1 MCESII
7 GERNKKNLI
16 KPNSEIEQKKT
27 YEEPTEEKKSNDTM
41 DYIRIPTNQSFTSEM
56 LKKKKDDNSFKEKS
70 TNYTNNLQQEKIK
83 LKNYDPLKDLKLS
96 DINLYNSNASSSIQE
111 ELNPKMNPLLNS
123 DIINVDY
130 QNKVEN
136 NKPTNNGNSF
146 IQKTNINNNNINN
159 NNFNINGFYGFNNQ
173 NYALRNNNLKNISIS
188 DSQATQSSM
197 INIPKRDQ
205 APLSLSISIINF
217 NNFSSDES
225 RVIAP

>member
-1 MCESII
+1 MCKSII

-16 KPNSEIEQKKT
+16 KPNSAIEQKKT

-96 DINLYNSNASSSIQE
+96 DINLYNSNASSYIQE

-159 NNFNINGFYGFNNQ
+159 NNFNRNGFYGFNNQ

-205 APLSLSISIINF
+205 APLSLSNAISD
-217 NNFSSDES
+217 SLLQSQ
-225 RVIAP
+225 

>member
-16 KPNSEIEQKKT
+16 KPNSAIEQKKT

-83 LKNYDPLKDLKLS
+83 LKNYDPLKDLKIS
-96 DINLYNSNASSSIQE
+96 DINLYNSNASSSMQE

-159 NNFNINGFYGFNNQ
+159 NNFNRNGFYGFNNQ

-205 APLSLSISIINF
+205 APLSLSNAISD
-217 NNFSSDES
+217 SLLQSQ
-225 RVIAP
+225 

>member
-16 KPNSEIEQKKT
+16 KPNSAIEQKKT

-205 APLSLSISIINF
+205 APLSLSNVISD
-217 NNFSSDES
+217 SLLQSQ
-225 RVIAP
+225 

>member
-1 MCESII
+1 MGICESII
-7 GERNKKNLI
+7 GERNKKNLT
-16 KPNSEIEQKKT
+16 KPNSAIEQKKT

-159 NNFNINGFYGFNNQ
+159 NNFNRNDFYGFNNQ

-205 APLSLSISIINF
+205 APLSLSNVISD
-217 NNFSSDES
+217 SLLQSQ
-225 RVIAP
+225 

>member
-7 GERNKKNLI
+7 GGRNKKNLI
-16 KPNSEIEQKKT
+16 KPNSAIEQKKT

-159 NNFNINGFYGFNNQ
+159 NNNFNRNGFYGFNNQ

-205 APLSLSISIINF
+205 APLSLSNVISD
-217 NNFSSDES
+217 SLLQSQ
-225 RVIAP
+225 

>member
-16 KPNSEIEQKKT
+16 KPNSAIEQKKS

-146 IQKTNINNNNINN
+146 IQKTNINNNINN
-159 NNFNINGFYGFNNQ
+159 NDFNRNGFYGFNNQ

-205 APLSLSISIINF
+205 APLSLSNVISD
-217 NNFSSDES
+217 SLLQSQ
-225 RVIAP
+225 

>member
-16 KPNSEIEQKKT
+16 KPNSAIEQKKT

-159 NNFNINGFYGFNNQ
+159 NNFNRNGFYGFNNQ
-173 NYALRNNNLKNISIS
+173 NYSLRNNNLKNISIS

-205 APLSLSISIINF
+205 APLSLSNAISD
-217 NNFSSDES
+217 SLLQSQ
-225 RVIAP
+225 

>member
-16 KPNSEIEQKKT
+16 KPNSAIEQKKT

-83 LKNYDPLKDLKLS
+83 LKNYDPLKDLKIS

-159 NNFNINGFYGFNNQ
+159 FNRNGFYGFNNQ

-205 APLSLSISIINF
+205 APLSLSNVISD
-217 NNFSSDES
+217 SLLQSQ
-225 RVIAP
+225 

>member
-16 KPNSEIEQKKT
+16 KPNSAIEQKKT

-130 QNKVEN
+130 QNKIEN

-205 APLSLSISIINF
+205 APLSLSNVISD
-217 NNFSSDES
+217 SLLQSQ
-225 RVIAP
+225 

>member
-16 KPNSEIEQKKT
+16 KPNSAIEQKKT

-146 IQKTNINNNNINN
+146 IQKTNINNNINN
-159 NNFNINGFYGFNNQ
+159 NNFNRNGFYGFNNQ

-205 APLSLSISIINF
+205 APLSLSNVISD
-217 NNFSSDES
+217 SLLQSQ
-225 RVIAP
+225 

>member
-1 MCESII
+1 MCESIM

-16 KPNSEIEQKKT
+16 KPNSAIEQKKT

-130 QNKVEN
+130 QNNVEN

-159 NNFNINGFYGFNNQ
+159 NNFNRNGFYGFNNQ

-205 APLSLSISIINF
+205 APLSLSNVISD
-217 NNFSSDES
+217 SLLQSQ
-225 RVIAP
+225 

>member
-16 KPNSEIEQKKT
+16 KPNSAIEQKKT

-56 LKKKKDDNSFKEKS
+56 LKKKKEDNSFKEKS

-123 DIINVDY
+123 DIINEDY

-146 IQKTNINNNNINN
+146 IQKTNINNNINN
-159 NNFNINGFYGFNNQ
+159 NNFNRNGFYGFNNQ

-205 APLSLSISIINF
+205 APLSLSNVISD
-217 NNFSSDES
+217 SLLQSQ
-225 RVIAP
+225 

>member
-16 KPNSEIEQKKT
+16 KPNSAIEQKKT

-159 NNFNINGFYGFNNQ
+159 NNNFNRNGFYGFNNQ

-205 APLSLSISIINF
+205 APLSLSNVISD
-217 NNFSSDES
+217 SLLQSQ
-225 RVIAP
+225 

>member
-1 MCESII
+1 MGICESII

-16 KPNSEIEQKKT
+16 KPNSAIEQKKT

-159 NNFNINGFYGFNNQ
+159 NNFNRNGFYGFNNQ
-173 NYALRNNNLKNISIS
+173 NYALRNNLKNISIS

-205 APLSLSISIINF
+205 APLSLSNVISD
-217 NNFSSDES
+217 SLLQSQ
-225 RVIAP
+225 

>member
-7 GERNKKNLI
+7 GGRNKKNLI
-16 KPNSEIEQKKT
+16 KPNSAIEQKKT

-123 DIINVDY
+123 DIINIDY

-146 IQKTNINNNNINN
+146 IQKTNVNNNNINN
-159 NNFNINGFYGFNNQ
+159 NNFNRNGFYGFNNQ

-205 APLSLSISIINF
+205 APLSLSNVISD
-217 NNFSSDES
+217 SLLLSQ
-225 RVIAP
+225 

>member
-16 KPNSEIEQKKT
+16 KPNSAIEQKKT

-159 NNFNINGFYGFNNQ
+159 NNFNRNGFYGFNNQ

-205 APLSLSISIINF
+205 APLSLSNAISD
-217 NNFSSDES
+217 SLLQSQ
-225 RVIAP
+225 

>member
-7 GERNKKNLI
+7 GGRNKKNLI
-16 KPNSEIEQKKT
+16 KPNSAIEQKKT

-56 LKKKKDDNSFKEKS
+56 IKKKKDDNSFKEKS

-83 LKNYDPLKDLKLS
+83 LKNYDPLKDLKIS
-96 DINLYNSNASSSIQE
+96 DINLYNSNASSSMQE

-159 NNFNINGFYGFNNQ
+159 NFNRNGFYGFNNQ

-205 APLSLSISIINF
+205 APLSLSNVISD
-217 NNFSSDES
+217 SLLQSQ
-225 RVIAP
+225 

>member
-7 GERNKKNLI
+7 GGRNKKNLI
-16 KPNSEIEQKKT
+16 KPNSAIEQKKT

-136 NKPTNNGNSF
+136 NKPTSNGNSF

-159 NNFNINGFYGFNNQ
+159 FNRNGFYGFNNQ

-205 APLSLSISIINF
+205 APLSLSNVISD
-217 NNFSSDES
+217 SLLQSQ
-225 RVIAP
+225 

>member
-16 KPNSEIEQKKT
+16 KPNSAIEQKKT

-159 NNFNINGFYGFNNQ
+159 NFNRNGFYGFNNQ

-205 APLSLSISIINF
+205 APLSLSNVISD
-217 NNFSSDES
+217 SLLQSQ
-225 RVIAP
+225 

>member
-1 MCESII
+1 MGICESII
-7 GERNKKNLI
+7 GERNKKNLT
-16 KPNSEIEQKKT
+16 KPNSAIEQKKT

-159 NNFNINGFYGFNNQ
+159 NNFNRNGFYGFNNQ

-205 APLSLSISIINF
+205 APLSLSNVISD
-217 NNFSSDES
+217 SLLQSQ
-225 RVIAP
+225 

>member
-16 KPNSEIEQKKT
+16 KPNSAIEQKKT

-146 IQKTNINNNNINN
+146 IQKTNINNNNIND
-159 NNFNINGFYGFNNQ
+159 NNFNRNGFYGFNNQ

-205 APLSLSISIINF
+205 APLSLSNVISD
-217 NNFSSDES
+217 SLLQSQ
-225 RVIAP
+225 

>member
-1 MCESII
+1 MCKSII

-16 KPNSEIEQKKT
+16 KPNSAIEQKKT

-159 NNFNINGFYGFNNQ
+159 NNFNRNGFYGFNNQ
-173 NYALRNNNLKNISIS
+173 NYALRNNLKNISIS

-205 APLSLSISIINF
+205 APLSLSNVISD
-217 NNFSSDES
+217 SLLQSQ
-225 RVIAP
+225 

>member
-1 MCESII
+1 MGICESII
-7 GERNKKNLI
+7 EERNKKNLI
-16 KPNSEIEQKKT
+16 KPNSAIEQKKT

-159 NNFNINGFYGFNNQ
+159 NNFNRNGFYGFNNQ

-205 APLSLSISIINF
+205 APLSLSNAISD
-217 NNFSSDES
+217 SLLQSQ
-225 RVIAP
+225 

>member
-1 MCESII
+1 MGICESII

-16 KPNSEIEQKKT
+16 KPNSAIEQKKT

-146 IQKTNINNNNINN
+146 IQKTNINNNNININN
-159 NNFNINGFYGFNNQ
+159 NNFNRNGFYGFNNQ

-205 APLSLSISIINF
+205 APLSLSNVISD
-217 NNFSSDES
+217 SLLQSQ
-225 RVIAP
+225 

>member
-1 MCESII
+1 MGICESII

-16 KPNSEIEQKKT
+16 KPNSAIEQKKT

-205 APLSLSISIINF
+205 APLSLSNVISD
-217 NNFSSDES
+217 SLLQSQ
-225 RVIAP
+225 

>member
-1 MCESII
+1 MWESII
-7 GERNKKNLI
+7 GGRNKKNLI
-16 KPNSEIEQKKT
+16 KPNSAIEQKKT

-159 NNFNINGFYGFNNQ
+159 NNFNRNGFYGFNNQ

-205 APLSLSISIINF
+205 APLSLSNVISD
-217 NNFSSDES
+217 SLLQSQ
-225 RVIAP
+225 

>member
-1 MCESII
+1 MGICESII

-16 KPNSEIEQKKT
+16 KPNSAIEQKKT

-159 NNFNINGFYGFNNQ
+159 NDFNRNGFYGFNNQ

-205 APLSLSISIINF
+205 APLSLSNVISD
-217 NNFSSDES
+217 SLLQSQ
-225 RVIAP
+225 

>member
-16 KPNSEIEQKKT
+16 KPNSAIEQKKT

-83 LKNYDPLKDLKLS
+83 LKNYDPLKDLKIS

-159 NNFNINGFYGFNNQ
+159 NNFNRNGFYGFNNQ

-205 APLSLSISIINF
+205 APLSLSNVISD
-217 NNFSSDES
+217 SLLQSQ
-225 RVIAP
+225 

>member
-1 MCESII
+1 MCKSII

-16 KPNSEIEQKKT
+16 KPNSAIEQKKT

-159 NNFNINGFYGFNNQ
+159 NNFNRNGFYGFNNQ

-205 APLSLSISIINF
+205 APLSLSNAISYT
-217 NNFSSDES
+217 D
-225 RVIAP
+225 

>member
-1 MCESII
+1 MCKSII

-16 KPNSEIEQKKT
+16 KPNSAIEQKKT

-159 NNFNINGFYGFNNQ
+159 NNFNRNGFYGFNNQ
-173 NYALRNNNLKNISIS
+173 NYALRNNLKNISIS

-205 APLSLSISIINF
+205 APLSLSNAISD
-217 NNFSSDES
+217 SLLQSQ
-225 RVIAP
+225 